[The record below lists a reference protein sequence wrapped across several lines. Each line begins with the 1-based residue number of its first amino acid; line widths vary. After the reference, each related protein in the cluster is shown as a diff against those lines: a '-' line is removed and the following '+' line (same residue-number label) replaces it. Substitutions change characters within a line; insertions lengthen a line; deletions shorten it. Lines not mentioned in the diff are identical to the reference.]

1 MGEVSAPAPIEASHS
16 LDAFDCGVPTMN
28 RWLLRH
34 ALANEASGAS
44 RTFVVCE
51 DNQVIGFYSPATGS
65 VRREETPGRLKRKMP
80 EPIPVMVLG
89 RLAVDLRWQK
99 KGIGRGLLKDALLRT
114 IAVSRQ
120 AGIRA
125 LVVHALSEE
134 AKDFYLR
141 YGFAESPLNHL
152 TLMLGMESIRQLLA

>member
-1 MGEVSAPAPIEASHS
+1 MGEVSVPAPIEASHS
-16 LDAFDCGVPTMN
+16 LDAFDCGVPAMN

-34 ALANEASGAS
+34 ALANKASGAS

-51 DNQVIGFYSPATGS
+51 GSQVIGFYSLATGS
-65 VRREETPGRLKRKMP
+65 VRREEAPGRLKRKMP

-152 TLMLGMESIRQLLA
+152 TFMLGMESIRQLLA